1 MVATMTRSASLR
13 ILPAVGLLCAATAV
27 HGQTARDSLRDTARY
42 VLPRIVVNAARE
54 RAAPPPVAVLSIRPE
69 TLIRIQS
76 ANSFDLIRRV
86 AAIEVHE
93 QGQGPGFASDV
104 VIRGFTSDHSAD
116 VLLVIDGV
124 PVNLPIH
131 GHGEGYADWSVLLP
145 AAIRSSR
152 VVYGTASPLYGD
164 FALGRSEER

>member
-1 MVATMTRSASLR
+1 MRRSMVSRHVLISVFLLLR
-13 ILPAVGLLCAATAV
+13 AAAL

-42 VLPRIVVNAARE
+42 ILPRIVVNAPRE
-54 RAAPPPVAVLSIRPE
+54 RAAPPPVAVLNLRPE
-69 TLIRIQS
+69 ALVRIQA

-93 QGQGPGFASDV
+93 QGQGPGFASDI

-164 FALGRSEER
+164 FALGG